1 MKAFQNR
8 LNTAKLN
15 SWIII
20 YQGFVVWWNNYVV
33 AVMVTNFSLL
43 ESSLCQNVRI
53 LDKRFPAS
61 IIVPFKFKCN
71 PSKCKWDPEM
81 LLWKMTF
88 LSSCFK
94 MLLYFLSM
102 LFASFLSVRTTGDD
116 MTMFLQFGW
125 NLIMVSLTFTN
136 SLYIVN
142 RMYIVCMYV
151 WVCMYVM
158 YTVYCKSSVF
168 PPGK

>member
-1 MKAFQNR
+1 MKTFQNR

-53 LDKRFPAS
+53 LDKRFPPC
-61 IIVPFKFKCN
+61 IIAPFKFKCRQ
-71 PSKCKWDPEM
+71 SLCKCDAKM
-81 LLWKMTF
+81 LLWKVKF

-94 MLLYFLSM
+94 ILLYILTM
-102 LFASFLSVRTTGDD
+102 LFDSFLSVRTVGDD

-125 NLIMVSLTFTN
+125 NLFMVSLTFN
-136 SLYIVN
+136 SSLYI
-142 RMYIVCMYV
+142 R
-151 WVCMYVM
+151 
-158 YTVYCKSSVF
+158 SSVLYGLSLVPIWMMILSGF
-168 PPGK
+168 FLR